1 MSLRTTTVLA
11 VSAALGAMLL
21 GLAALGASSVGGAM
35 GLRFLGFASFGVG
48 GLVAA
53 IIRRQRERHDVD
65 GAALAQ
71 LALAYA
77 ELDGANPA
85 AAAFAA
91 SKAVT
96 LAGTWRTRNRA
107 LTTLAWAALGQ
118 GYPERAKAA
127 LDDVQPS
134 YDLDVYCLAAVECA
148 RGKPELAIQALE
160 IARGFG
166 TLTCDG
172 AKMLVDCH
180 VRLYGIERALLV
192 AQQNRKV
199 LGLANCEQV
208 VAVARLAGAHDAAAR
223 LASLLVKE
231 TPALPAIGARARLSD

>member
-96 LAGTWRTRNRA
+96 LA
-107 LTTLAWAALGQ
+107 
-118 GYPERAKAA
+118 
-127 LDDVQPS
+127 
-134 YDLDVYCLAAVECA
+134 A
-148 RGKPELAIQALE
+148 RGGPA
-160 IARGFG
+160 
-166 TLTCDG
+166 
-172 AKMLVDCH
+172 
-180 VRLYGIERALLV
+180 IERSP
-192 AQQNRKV
+192 RWR
-199 LGLANCEQV
+199 G
-208 VAVARLAGAHDAAAR
+208 R
-223 LASLLVKE
+223 
-231 TPALPAIGARARLSD
+231 P